1 MSTKL
6 ARLTPNCLEQ
16 EWNEPC
22 RTREQ
27 SKYINY
33 HNIWGWGRGEGGCVT
48 QQHCLP
54 DLPDSLL
61 VALNKNGMNLVE
73 PESKVSIS
81 IIIPSGVGGEQ
92 REGGCVT
99 QQQCLPDLPDSL
111 LVALNKNGMNLVEPE
126 SKVSISIIIPSGVG
140 ERGGRLCN
148 TTTMSTRLARF
159 TPSCLEQEWNEP
171 CRTRE
176 QSKYINYHTIW
187 GWGEGREAV

>member
-1 MSTKL
+1 MSTRL
-6 ARLTPNCLEQ
+6 ARFTPSCLEQ

-33 HNIWGWGRGEGGCVT
+33 HNIWGWGRG
-48 QQHCLP
+48 
-54 DLPDSLL
+54 
-61 VALNKNGMNLVE
+61 
-73 PESKVSIS
+73 
-81 IIIPSGVGGEQ
+81 
-92 REGGCVT
+92 EGGCVT

-126 SKVSISIIIPSGVG
+126 SKVSISIIITSGVG

-148 TTTMSTRLARF
+148 TTTMSTTLVRF

-176 QSKYINYHTIW
+176 QSKYINYHNIW
-187 GWGEGREAV
+187 GWGRGEGGCVTQQQCLPHLPDSLLVALNKNGMNLVEPESKASISIIITSGVGGEGREAV